1 MLWLNIDMK
10 QILGIVLND
19 GVMVLELT
27 NRKSE
32 NLLVSSR
39 WYYWLSFADLIMP

>member
-10 QILGIVLND
+10 QVLGIILND
-19 GVMVLELT
+19 GVMVLELN

-39 WYYWLSFADLIMP
+39 WCYWLSFADLIMP